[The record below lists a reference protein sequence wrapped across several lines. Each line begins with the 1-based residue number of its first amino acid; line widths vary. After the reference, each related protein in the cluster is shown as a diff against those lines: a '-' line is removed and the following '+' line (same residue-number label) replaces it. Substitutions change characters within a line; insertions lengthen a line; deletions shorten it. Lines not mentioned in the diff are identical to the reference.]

1 MVYPNTHIGG
11 KLHAIIHIAGCDG
24 DEVVA
29 GTGVPAEAVQ
39 NLFVHFVWVF
49 LAGTGEPLNFW
60 MLDLARILG
69 PAFASIALMGFGC
82 GGSWASLICRL
93 TPKMFRCVIVL
104 AGYPFSSGTDELQ
117 QKEEATA
124 VCRAIDKVMVV
135 MSKANCL
142 SPSDACATWLRT
154 LLENKARIVVHETWT
169 HNSLRA
175 MFVLGH
181 VQDTVA
187 EQTLEQ
193 IHALLYDV

>member
-11 KLHAIIHIAGCDG
+11 KLHAVIHIAGCDG

-60 MLDLARILG
+60 MLDVAICLR
-69 PAFASIALMGFGC
+69 PSFASMALMGFAR
-82 GGSWASLICRL
+82 GGSWASLLCRL

-104 AGYPFSSGTDELQ
+104 GGYPFSSGTDELQ
-117 QKEEATA
+117 QKEEAAA
-124 VCRAIDKVMVV
+124 VCAAVAKVMVV
-135 MSKANCL
+135 MSKADCL
-142 SPSDACATWLRT
+142 SPPDASATWLRT
-154 LLENKARIVVHETWT
+154 LLENEARIVVHETWT
-169 HNSLRA
+169 HDSLRT
-175 MFVLGH
+175 MFVHGH

-187 EQTLEQ
+187 KQTLEQ